1 MVHFGDP
8 EQIAVSALGLL
19 AGEMVGVGRCRGLWL
34 VKRRDKDLVG
44 RLITL
49 CCPLSLQRSV
59 TALALSREPLAC
71 LTGLPLLLVAA
82 AWCMALQ

>member
-1 MVHFGDP
+1 MIFYYIFLVIL
-8 EQIAVSALGLL
+8 QIAVSALGLL

-49 CCPLSLQRSV
+49 CCPLSHSNG
-59 TALALSREPLAC
+59 ASRRWPSRGNL
-71 LTGLPLLLVAA
+71 
-82 AWCMALQ
+82 